1 MDTQHRPTVPA
12 AAAALFL
19 VLVLA
24 LVAVPDDLLSMRPPD
39 TDFPFPVSLS
49 RDAPLQRRI
58 AKNAVR
64 LPVAPHAV
72 RLPANKY
79 ALHPLDHPI
88 PVRRTALVPGIQ
100 DGRRTRVFAVN
111 EPPRPHP
118 TSATVSR
125 TAPDPHVL
133 KAMPSEHEPP
143 HMQQAASQRTP
154 TTPPGRVALA
164 QQPGDGISL
173 LVVGDSLSISLADV
187 LERRLSGTPG
197 LAFARMGK
205 VSSGLARPDFF
216 DWEATMERMAGQTR
230 ADIVVV
236 MIGANDN
243 KPVRLASGKSAAF
256 GTPAWAAEYR
266 RRAARLVEIARVFNP
281 SARVVWVGA
290 PIMADPGLARD
301 LPVVNAALAQEISRI
316 PGCRFVDVWGLLA
329 DPQGRYLEFAATP
342 KATRLRTPDGVH
354 LAPAG
359 ANRLAEACLAALAE
373 PTPNLMVS
381 QLP

>member
-1 MDTQHRPTVPA
+1 MDKQPRPTSPA
-12 AAAALFL
+12 VTAALL
-19 VLVLA
+19 MILVLA

-64 LPVAPHAV
+64 LPVAPHTV
-72 RLPANKY
+72 RLPANKN

-88 PVRRTALVPGIQ
+88 PVRRAALVPGIP
-100 DGRRTRVFAVN
+100 DENRTRVFAVN
-111 EPPRPHP
+111 EPPRPYP
-118 TSATVSR
+118 TSATASR
-125 TAPDPHVL
+125 TALDTRAVS
-133 KAMPSEHEPP
+133 AMPPRHEPP
-143 HMQQAASQRTP
+143 RMQQAAPRQTP
-154 TTPPGRVALA
+154 TTPPARVALA

-187 LERRLSGTPG
+187 LERRLAGTPG

-281 SARVVWVGA
+281 SARVIWVGA

-301 LPVVNAALAQEISRI
+301 LSVVNAALAQEISRI

-329 DPQGRYLEFAATP
+329 DHQGRYLEFAAPP
-342 KATRLRTPDGVH
+342 KATRLRAPDGVH

-359 ANRLAEACLAALAE
+359 ANRLADVCLAALAE

>member
-1 MDTQHRPTVPA
+1 MDKQPRPPSPA
-12 AAAALFL
+12 VAAALLMIL
-19 VLVLA
+19 VLT

-39 TDFPFPVSLS
+39 TDFPFPASLN
-49 RDAPLQRRI
+49 RDAPLRPRT
-58 AKNAVR
+58 AGNAVR

-72 RLPANKY
+72 RLPADKK

-88 PVRRTALVPGIQ
+88 PVRRTALAPGVP
-100 DGRRTRVFAVN
+100 DERRTRVFAVN

-118 TSATVSR
+118 TFAAAARSAPAPRVLNATPPEPGPPRMQQTASR
-125 TAPDPHVL
+125 T
-133 KAMPSEHEPP
+133 PS
-143 HMQQAASQRTP
+143 
-154 TTPPGRVALA
+154 TPPPARVALA
-164 QQPGDGISL
+164 PQAGDGISL

-187 LERRLSGTPG
+187 LERRLAGTPG

-266 RRAARLVEIARVFNP
+266 RRAARLVEIARVFNA

-316 PGCRFVDVWGLLA
+316 PGCRFVDVWDVLA
-329 DPQGRYLEFAATP
+329 GPEGRYLEFANTP
-342 KATRLRTPDGVH
+342 ARTRLRAPDGVH

-359 ANRLAEACLAALAE
+359 ANRLADACLAALAE
-373 PTPNLMVS
+373 PAPNLMVS